1 METCDSEMSQIARS
15 MDSSSSDMLQIAWK
29 MYAAKNHE
37 FEVNKT
43 YHIFFCYPY
52 VSPTCGRWRRRDR
65 KYGFLI
71 RLIWAQ
77 PKTAN
82 MFAQDSIQMYHFVVG
97 FVATTF
103 CALTHTHTCTLYKW
117 ICTIHTWKACFA
129 ACISMVITKT
139 SSC

>member
-65 KYGFLI
+65 KCGFLI

-82 MFAQDSIQMYHFVVG
+82 MFAQGSIQMYHFVVG

-103 CALTHTHTCTLYKW
+103 CALTHTHMHFIQMDLHDSYLE
-117 ICTIHTWKACFA
+117 
-129 ACISMVITKT
+129 SMF
-139 SSC
+139 CRMYFHGNHEN